1 MPAVETTCC
10 FTGHRAAKLPWK
22 FQEHDPRC
30 IALKQKIYDAAEAV
44 YASGVRHY
52 ICGMANGCDLYF
64 GEAVLQLRRQHPE
77 ITLEA
82 AVPYEGQAR
91 TWPSE
96 QKVRWDYLYDACD
109 YQTIVSH
116 SYTPDCMM
124 RRNRYMVDN
133 SAVLIAA
140 YSGASGGTLNTMLY
154 AMRKKR
160 EVIQILI
167 EEEQL

>member
-1 MPAVETTCC
+1 MPDTETTCC
-10 FTGHRAAKLPWK
+10 FTGHRAAKLPWG
-22 FQEHDPRC
+22 FQERDPRC
-30 IALKQKIYDAAEAV
+30 VALKQQIYDAVEAV
-44 YASGVRHY
+44 YSSGIRHY

-64 GEAVLQLRRQHPE
+64 GEAVIKLRNAHPDV
-77 ITLEA
+77 TLEA

-91 TWPSE
+91 RWPAE
-96 QKVRWDYLYDACD
+96 QKARWDALLDACD

-133 SAVLIAA
+133 ASVLIAA
-140 YSGASGGTLNTMLY
+140 YNGSSGGTLNTMLY

-160 EVIQILI
+160 EIIQIPI
-167 EEEQL
+167 ELTP

>member
-1 MPAVETTCC
+1 MPDMGTTCC
-10 FTGHRAAKLPWK
+10 FTGHRASKLPWK

-30 IALKQKIYDAAEAV
+30 IALKQKIFDAAEAV

-64 GEAVLQLRRQHPE
+64 GEAVLRLRRQHPD

-91 TWPSE
+91 TWPPE
-96 QKVRWDYLYDACD
+96 QKARWDYLYDACD

-133 SAVLIAA
+133 SSVLIAA
-140 YSGASGGTLNTMLY
+140 YNGTSGGTLNTMLY

-160 EVIQILI
+160 EVIQIPI
-167 EEEQL
+167 EEDS

>member
-1 MPAVETTCC
+1 MPTVETTCC

-30 IALKQKIYDAAEAV
+30 IALKQKIYDAVEAV

-52 ICGMANGCDLYF
+52 ICGMANGCDLYC